1 MCVCVC
7 VCVCV
12 CETCLPA
19 FQGGCISKLEQFLA
33 DHLLLMG
40 AVGIG
45 VACLQV
51 SWSED
56 SGGGGIWSPEP
67 LSHWLRSQLLAL
79 CPPLPSLPS
88 PLPSLPSAAKVTLF
102 PQKT

>member
-56 SGGGGIWSPEP
+56 SGGGWYLEPRTP
-67 LSHWLRSQLLAL
+67 LSLVEISAL
-79 CPPLPSLPS
+79 GPLPTP
-88 PLPSLPSAAKVTLF
+88 A
-102 PQKT
+102 

>member
-1 MCVCVC
+1 M
-7 VCVCV
+7 
-12 CETCLPA
+12 TFLPA

-56 SGGGGIWSPEP
+56 SRGGWCLEP
-67 LSHWLRSQLLAL
+67 
-79 CPPLPSLPS
+79 
-88 PLPSLPSAAKVTLF
+88 
-102 PQKT
+102 